1 MMTTDQPIDPGGNPL
16 TASLPR
22 YEPASIERLKTYPF
36 LDRVNERILEKLQPN
51 LIERTYA
58 PGDVILRLGDYSD
71 AAYLI
76 AEGVVEV
83 RISAVTQDDLDSRP
97 TPTSAPR
104 ATPQGLAARL
114 RNIFARQPLEGAVQ
128 LGGVATDGTIILGD
142 MPVGGRPGERVLLET
157 GEIFG
162 ELSALSRYPV
172 SADVV
177 ARTQTRCLMIRTP
190 ALRMLLKQRP
200 LADFKQM
207 VDERYRTR
215 SLSTHLRNV
224 ELFAELDGSIIAGLQ
239 RSAELVSF
247 EPGAQIVEQDSAG
260 DAFYLV
266 RGGYVKVAVRAGSSD
281 LAITY
286 LRKGDYAGEL
296 SLLMDEPWPFSLFAL
311 EHVEMVKI
319 SRADFDQVVADHDT
333 VRDLLW
339 RSVVTRLKERG
350 AALRNP
356 LSAQYLQMAMDTGL
370 IHGESVLLIDLNTCT
385 RCDDCVRACADTH
398 GGTPRFIREGTRFR
412 QWSIPTACYQCTDP
426 VCMIGCPTGAITR
439 PIGSLEVTINK
450 DTCIGCHNC
459 VKRCP
464 WDNIIEVPYSSPTVK
479 RDIELATKCDLC
491 LGRAQGP
498 ACVQMCPHGS
508 ATRISFKDL
517 EAVTATLSA
526 EEMR

>member
-1 MMTTDQPIDPGGNPL
+1 MTRTDQPVDPGRNPH
-16 TASLPR
+16 TAAFPR
-22 YEPASIERLKTYPF
+22 YDPVPIERLKTYPF
-36 LDRVNERILEKLQPN
+36 LDRVTERILEKLQPN
-51 LIERTYA
+51 LIERDYA
-58 PGDVILRLGDYSD
+58 PGDVILRVGEYSD
-71 AAYLI
+71 AAYFIVDGL
-76 AEGVVEV
+76 VEV
-83 RISAVTQDDLDSRP
+83 RVSTVADERRAPRP
-97 TPTSAPR
+97 TATPPR
-104 ATPQGLAARL
+104 AESHGLAARL
-114 RNIFARQPLEGAVQ
+114 RHIFARTPVEGAVQ
-128 LGGVATDGTIILGD
+128 LIGTSTGTLILDD
-142 MPVGGRPGERVLLET
+142 MPVDVPPGGRVLLET
-157 GEIFG
+157 GEVFG
-162 ELSALSRYPV
+162 EHSALSRYPF
-172 SADVV
+172 SAEVT
-177 ARTQTRCLMIRTP
+177 ARAPTRCLMIRTP
-190 ALRMLLKQRP
+190 ALLMLMKQGA
-200 LADFKQM
+200 LADFKLM
-207 VDERYRTR
+207 IDERYRMR

-224 ELFAELDGSIIAGLQ
+224 ELFADLDESILAGLQ
-239 RSAELVSF
+239 RSAELKSF
-247 EPGAQIVEQDSAG
+247 EPGALIVEQGSAG

-266 RGGYVKVAVRAGSSD
+266 RGGYVKVAVGAGSSN

-319 SRADFDQVVADHDT
+319 ARADFDQVIDGHDV

-339 RSVVTRLKERG
+339 QSVVTRLKERG

-356 LSAQYLQMAMDTGL
+356 LSAQYLQMAMDSGL

-385 RCDDCVRACADTH
+385 RCDDCVRACSDTH
-398 GGTPRFIREGTRFR
+398 GGRPRFIREGTRFR

-464 WDNIIEVPYSSPTVK
+464 WNNIIEVAYSSPTIN

-491 LGRAQGP
+491 LGRTQGP

-517 EAVTATLSA
+517 ETVTTTLSA
-526 EEMR
+526 EAMR